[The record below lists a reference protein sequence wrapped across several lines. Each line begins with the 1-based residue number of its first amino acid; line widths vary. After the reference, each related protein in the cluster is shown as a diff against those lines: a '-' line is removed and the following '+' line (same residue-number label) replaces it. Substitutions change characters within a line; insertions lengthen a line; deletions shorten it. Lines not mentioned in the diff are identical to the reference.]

1 MDIDSLERLAR
12 VGRELGY
19 EGKDLQDFLRD
30 EHATFREEL
39 ERKREKEEMEKQLAK
54 EESLCQFE
62 LEMAKLKVEE
72 SKNTSTLSETSFFHS
87 AGLKSAKLPHFDDS
101 KDSIDAYLTRF
112 EKYNE
117 VMGSDRNNWAIYLAA
132 LLKGKALEVY
142 SRLSSAESNDYEAL
156 KSALLR
162 RYQLTEEGL

>member
-12 VGRELGY
+12 LGRELGY

-30 EHATFREEL
+30 ERATFREEL
-39 ERKREKEEMEKQLAK
+39 ERKREKEEREKQLAK
-54 EESLCQFE
+54 EESLRQFE

-87 AGLKSAKLPHFDDS
+87 AGFKSAKLPHFDDS

-112 EKYNE
+112 EKYHE
-117 VMGSDRNNWAIYLAA
+117 VMGSDKNNSTCSTI
-132 LLKGKALEVY
+132 KG
-142 SRLSSAESNDYEAL
+142 
-156 KSALLR
+156 
-162 RYQLTEEGL
+162 